1 MRNLEVEMKA
11 LSTLD
16 NIVVFSKS
24 KAQLTGDTAI
34 MYAAIVLVT
43 LMIAYK

>member
-1 MRNLEVEMKA
+1 MRILEVEMKA

-16 NIVVFSKS
+16 NIVIFSRS
-24 KAQLTGDTAI
+24 KAQLPGDTAI

>member
-1 MRNLEVEMKA
+1 MRILEDEMKA

-16 NIVVFSKS
+16 NIVTFSQS
-24 KAQLTGDTAI
+24 KAQLPGDTAI
-34 MYAAIVLVT
+34 MYAAIVLVI